1 MKIINHDINREKRC
15 GVPEIIY
22 GEGKT
27 EADLALVVKEFLNDV
42 GRAIITRVEEE
53 KAKKIIE
60 TVNQKKY
67 IINHNKKGRV
77 LIIKKKGRKTKNI
90 GTIGILCAG
99 TSDTKIAEEARA
111 IAEELGCNVL
121 CEYDVGIAGIHRVFP
136 AIQRLRKAQVY
147 IVAAGMEGA
156 LPSVVA
162 GLVKAPV
169 IAVPT
174 SVGYGTSEKGKTA
187 LNTMLNSCTPLAVV
201 NIDNGYGAAIIA
213 YKILS
218 TQKNKK

>member
-1 MKIINHDINREKRC
+1 MRIINHDINREKRC

-27 EADLALVVKEFLNDV
+27 EADLAIVVKEFLRNA
-42 GRAIITRVEEE
+42 GRAIITRIDED

-60 TVNQKKY
+60 TIKQKKY

-77 LIIKKKGRKTKNI
+77 LVIKKKGRKTKHL

-111 IAEELGCNVL
+111 IAEELGCKVL